1 MELSEIVART
11 REITSLFDELVGEWD
26 VSVMVTELTGEVGT
40 LADSIMIQEGHR
52 PARNK
57 EDVID
62 LEDDIADILF
72 MLIRIA
78 DHYDIDLEG
87 AYQNL
92 LRQTHRKLEQR
103 LQAKNSNRQER
114 GWSSSHSSPM

>member
-26 VSVMVTELTGEVGT
+26 IKVMMTELTGEVGT
-40 LADSIMIQEGHR
+40 LADSIMIHEGYR
-52 PARNK
+52 PRRNEK
-57 EDVID
+57 DVID
-62 LEDDIADILF
+62 LEDDIVDILF

-78 DHYDIDLEG
+78 DHYDIDLED

-92 LRQTHRKLEQR
+92 LRQTHKKLEQR
-103 LQAKNSNRQER
+103 LQVKYSNRQER
-114 GWSSSHSSPM
+114 GWSSPHS